1 MNWALSEDERRWLGR
16 YDRARRDLHVAASCD
31 GGRRDTCE
39 RSRSRGR
46 SRSPG
51 HVRWRLSR
59 SRDRGRLQEGGYG
72 APTYPLPANVQAS
85 APGSASR
92 GPAVEWRAYSQSQG
106 YREEDSRGWREY
118 RDQPSAPKRIAAL
131 PMHPQAAGAHR
142 AGTEFAAAPL
152 GSERIDSSERL
163 TPRQYRLMVQETD
176 QARDDAMEAQNL
188 TESACVRAAAAEAAA
203 TRSEQGRRE
212 MMERL
217 RHLESV
223 VCGRSRSETP
233 SRQEQG
239 LWPTRRQRRQRG
251 GSDYAPAADT
261 RPPAQESSQERRA

>member
-1 MNWALSEDERRWLGR
+1 
-16 YDRARRDLHVAASCD
+16 
-31 GGRRDTCE
+31 
-39 RSRSRGR
+39 
-46 SRSPG
+46 
-51 HVRWRLSR
+51 
-59 SRDRGRLQEGGYG
+59 
-72 APTYPLPANVQAS
+72 
-85 APGSASR
+85 
-92 GPAVEWRAYSQSQG
+92 
-106 YREEDSRGWREY
+106 
-118 RDQPSAPKRIAAL
+118 
-131 PMHPQAAGAHR
+131 MHPQAAGAHR

-152 GSERIDSSERL
+152 GSEWIDSSERL

-223 VCGRSRSETP
+223 VCGRSHSETP
-233 SRQEQG
+233 SRKEQG

-251 GSDYAPAADT
+251 GSDFAPSECTASASRCLQST
-261 RPPAQESSQERRA
+261 RIMSRYERR